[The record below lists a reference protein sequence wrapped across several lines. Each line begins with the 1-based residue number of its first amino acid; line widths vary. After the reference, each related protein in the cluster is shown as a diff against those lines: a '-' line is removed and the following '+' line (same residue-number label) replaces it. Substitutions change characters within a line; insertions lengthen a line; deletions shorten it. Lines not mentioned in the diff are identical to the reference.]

1 MDSVG
6 TTSTPAVRRSALERL
21 GSSAAGLSSLRP
33 ANALLRRALWISL
46 VALVVVSVAG
56 AIAAS
61 WSRLPD
67 FQWRFDARWLVVALA
82 AFTVLNLGHA
92 ALWHLLLRALNQDM
106 DHRRA
111 RSIWCTSGLARYTPG
126 SMLTL
131 FVRVAMSEKEGVPKR
146 VCFASLVYEMA
157 LLLTGAVAV
166 GAYALVSAPALG
178 DHPVRYVILA
188 LPFLALAGLHP
199 RVFRPV
205 ADRLLRRLGR
215 EPLPFAIPF
224 GRVVGLAAL
233 YSLTWIIAGVGLYA
247 LLEGIYPSEPDDFF
261 ILLAGPA
268 VGYVAAM
275 FGFFLPGGVGAR
287 ETGLAAL
294 LAVAVPVAV
303 AVAVAVALRLLQLGI
318 ELACAGV
325 APLLARRSE

>member
-1 MDSVG
+1 MQGVR
-6 TTSTPAVRRSALERL
+6 TTSPEAVPRPVLERL
-21 GSSAAGLSSLRP
+21 GASAAQLSSLRP
-33 ANALLRRALWISL
+33 ANALLRRALWFSL
-46 VALVVVSVAG
+46 AALVVASVAA
-56 AIAAS
+56 AIVAS
-61 WSRLPD
+61 WSKLPEFD
-67 FQWRFDARWLVVALA
+67 WRFDAAWLIAALV
-82 AFTVLNLGHA
+82 AFTILNLGHA
-92 ALWHLLLRALNQDM
+92 ALWHLLLRALNQDV
-106 DHRRA
+106 DQHRA

-131 FVRVAMSEKEGVPKR
+131 LVRVAMSEKEGVPKR
-146 VCFASLVYEMA
+146 ITFASLVYEMA

-178 DHPVRYVILA
+178 DHPARYAILA
-188 LPFLALAGLHP
+188 LPFIALAALHP
-199 RVFRPV
+199 KVFRPL
-205 ADRLLRRLGR
+205 ADRLLERLGR

-224 GRVVGLAAL
+224 GRVLGLAAL
-233 YSLTWIIAGVGLYA
+233 YSLTWLIAGFGLYA
-247 LLEGIYPSEPDDFF
+247 LLEGIYPAQPDDFF

-275 FGFFLPGGVGAR
+275 FGFFLPGGLGAR

-318 ELACAGV
+318 ELLCAAL
-325 APLLARRSE
+325 APLVARRAR